1 MDNTQAVAVQNCP
14 FTTAMVYHIK
24 NYS

>member
-1 MDNTQAVAVQNCP
+1 MDNTQAVAVQDCP